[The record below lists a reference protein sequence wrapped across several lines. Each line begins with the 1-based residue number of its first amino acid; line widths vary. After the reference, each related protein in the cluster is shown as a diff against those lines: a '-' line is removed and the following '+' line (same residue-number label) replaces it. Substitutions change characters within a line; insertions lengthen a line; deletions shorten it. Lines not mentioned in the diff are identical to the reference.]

1 MNLSSSNFY
10 NKKIFIYGLAR
21 TGISTLNFLKN
32 KGNQLIC
39 WDDKLKTRKKISK
52 NFLLKSTKQL
62 NKHLFDFI
70 VISPGI
76 NKNNCSI
83 KNFLSKNENKIITD
97 LDIFYSFNYF
107 NKIIS
112 ITGTNGKS
120 TTCKLLYEIFRA
132 GGYKVQL
139 GGNIGRPLLD
149 LKKLK
154 KESIF
159 ILELSSYQL
168 DYTKYFRSNHAA
180 ILNISFDHLER
191 HKNIQNYINAKAKI
205 FKFQKETDIAYLSKK
220 NKYFSK
226 IKKNFKSKIKIIK
239 LNNIYKL
246 KKKITNDYLLTL
258 TNLEN
263 LAFVLN
269 ITKKFKLNKKIIF
282 RVINKF
288 KGLPHRQE
296 KIYSGKKIICIND
309 SKATSF
315 DASRQALNSYKN
327 IFWILGGIN
336 KKKDKIQLEK
346 LKKNIVQ
353 AYIVGKNKNFFINQF
368 NNKINYKKCINLPN
382 AFSKV
387 IKDIKIFKKKYS
399 TYKIPTLL
407 FSPAAASFDAYKDFE
422 ERGNHFKKLFNKNK
436 SKLIYV

>member
-1 MNLSSSNFY
+1 MNLSSRNFY

-32 KGNQLIC
+32 KGNKLIC
-39 WDDKLKTRKKISK
+39 WDDKLKIRKKISK
-52 NFLLKSTKQL
+52 KFLLKSTKQL

-239 LNNIYKL
+239 LKNIYKH
-246 KKKITNDYLLTL
+246 KNKITNDYLLTL
-258 TNLEN
+258 ANLEN

-368 NNKINYKKCINLPN
+368 NNKINYKKCIDLPN
-382 AFSKV
+382 AFPKV
-387 IKDIKIFKKKYS
+387 IKDIIIFKKKYS

>member
-1 MNLSSSNFY
+1 MNLLSRNFY

-21 TGISTLNFLKN
+21 TGISTLNFLKK
-32 KGNQLIC
+32 KGNKLIC
-39 WDDKLKTRKKISK
+39 WDDKLETRKKISK

-239 LNNIYKL
+239 LKNIYKL

-368 NNKINYKKCINLPN
+368 NNKINYKKCIDLPN
-382 AFSKV
+382 AFPKV
-387 IKDIKIFKKKYS
+387 IKDIRIFKKKYS

-436 SKLIYV
+436 NKLIYV

>member
-32 KGNQLIC
+32 KGNKLVC
-39 WDDKLKTRKKISK
+39 WDDKPEIRKKISK
-52 NFLLKSTKQL
+52 NFLLKSTRQL
-62 NKHLFDFI
+62 NQNLFDFI

-76 NKNNCSI
+76 NKNKCSI
-83 KNFLSKNENKIITD
+83 KNFLNKNNSKIITD
-97 LDIFYSFNYF
+97 LDIFYSFNYL

-139 GGNIGRPLLD
+139 GGNIGRPLLG

-154 KESIF
+154 KKSIF

-191 HKNIQNYINAKAKI
+191 HQNIQNYINAKAKI

-239 LNNIYKL
+239 LKNIYKF

-258 TNLEN
+258 ANLEN

-315 DASRQALNSYKN
+315 DACLQSLSNYDQIYWIVGGLPKHQDHFYLKNVKKKIVKAYIIGKN
-327 IFWILGGIN
+327 ISFFKNQIRKTIPFSVSN
-336 KKKDKIQLEK
+336 NMQNAVNNIYKDFQSS
-346 LKKNIVQ
+346 
-353 AYIVGKNKNFFINQF
+353 KNFRKTI
-368 NNKINYKKCINLPN
+368 
-382 AFSKV
+382 
-387 IKDIKIFKKKYS
+387 
-399 TYKIPTLL
+399 LL
-407 FSPAAASFDAYKDFE
+407 SPAAASYDQFNNFE
-422 ERGNHFKKLFNKNK
+422 NRGDHFKNLVIKKFKKKIN
-436 SKLIYV
+436 V

>member
-1 MNLSSSNFY
+1 MNLLSSNFY

-21 TGISTLNFLKN
+21 TGTSTLNFLKN
-32 KGNQLIC
+32 KGNKLIC
-39 WDDKLKTRKKISK
+39 WDDKPEVRKKINK

-62 NKHLFDFI
+62 NNNSFDFI

-83 KNFLSKNENKIITD
+83 KNFLNKNTSKIITD

-120 TTCKLLYEIFRA
+120 TTCKLLYEIFKA
-132 GGYKVQL
+132 SGYEVQL

-149 LKKLK
+149 LNRLK
-154 KESIF
+154 KNGLF

-180 ILNISFDHLER
+180 ILNISSDHLER
-191 HKNIQNYINAKAKI
+191 HKNVKNYINSKVKI
-205 FKFQKETDIAYLSKK
+205 FKFQRKTDTAYLNGT

-226 IKKNFKSKIKIIK
+226 IKKDFKSKIKIIK
-239 LNNIYKL
+239 LRNIYKL
-246 KKKITNDYLLTL
+246 KKKITNNYLLTSN
-258 TNLEN
+258 NLEN

-269 ITKKFKLNKKIIF
+269 ITKEFKLNKKIF
-282 RVINKF
+282 FKVINKF
-288 KGLPHRQE
+288 RGLPHRQE
-296 KIYSGKKIICIND
+296 KIYKGKKIICIND

-315 DASRQALNSYKN
+315 DASKQALNSYKN

-336 KKKDKIQLEK
+336 KKNDKIYFKK

-353 AYIVGKNKNFFINQF
+353 AYIFGKNKNFFIKKLK
-368 NNKINYKKCINLPN
+368 NKIVYKKSTNLSQVFP
-382 AFSKV
+382 KV

-399 TYKIPTLL
+399 NYKILTLL
-407 FSPAAASFDAYKDFE
+407 FSPAAASFDSYKDFE
-422 ERGNHFKKLFNKNK
+422 ERGNHFKKLFRKNKNK
-436 SKLIYV
+436 LIHV

>member
-1 MNLSSSNFY
+1 MNLSSRNFY

-32 KGNQLIC
+32 KGNKLIC

-62 NKHLFDFI
+62 NEHFFDFI

-226 IKKNFKSKIKIIK
+226 IKKNFKSKVKIIK
-239 LNNIYKL
+239 LKNIYKL

-258 TNLEN
+258 ANLEN
-263 LAFVLN
+263 LVFVLN

-353 AYIVGKNKNFFINQF
+353 AYIVGKNKNFFIYQF
-368 NNKINYKKCINLPN
+368 NNKINYKKCIDLPN
-382 AFSKV
+382 AFLKV
-387 IKDIKIFKKKYS
+387 IKDIGIFKKKYS